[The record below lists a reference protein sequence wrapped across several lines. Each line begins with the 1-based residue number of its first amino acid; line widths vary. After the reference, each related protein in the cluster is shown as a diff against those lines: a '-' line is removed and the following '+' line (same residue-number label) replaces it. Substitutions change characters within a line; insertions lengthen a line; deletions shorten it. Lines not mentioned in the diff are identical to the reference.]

1 MGNLRKPEM
10 ILFDYGRTLLYE
22 PDWDAQRGDRALFQY
37 VTHNP
42 NHCTPEDL
50 RRESEAVFSELDR
63 ITEVL
68 HYDVPCATGTRLI
81 LEHLGIRLS
90 LTSLEQENV
99 FWTAASPGAVVPY
112 ADSLLD
118 YLNAAG
124 IRTGVI
130 SNNGWSSEALRQRV
144 DRLLP
149 NNRFEFVLSSC
160 DYLVRKPDRRLFE
173 IGLQRAQL
181 PAEKVWYCGDSIR
194 ADVYGAKNAGMFPVF
209 FDGNIEIGNSF
220 DHRNKDLT
228 IDFDYLHI
236 HHWRELI
243 KVLEEMEISK
253 CAYRLCSAKRSIG
266 S

>member
-1 MGNLRKPEM
+1 MKKPEM

-22 PDWDAQRGDRALFQY
+22 PDWDAERGDQALFQY
-37 VTHNP
+37 ITCNP
-42 NHCTPEDL
+42 NHCTAEDF
-50 RRESEAVFSELDR
+50 RRESEAVFGELDR

-81 LEHLGIRLS
+81 LEHLGIQLS
-90 LTSLEQENV
+90 LTPLEQEIV
-99 FWTAASPGAVVPY
+99 FWSAATPGAVVPY
-112 ADSLLD
+112 ADTLLD

-130 SNNGWSSEALRQRV
+130 SNNGWSGEALKERM

-173 IGLQRAQL
+173 VGLQKAQL
-181 PAEKVWYCGDSIR
+181 PGSKVWYCGDSIR

-209 FDGNIEIGNSF
+209 FDGKIEIGNSF
-220 DHRNKDLT
+220 DHRNDGLT
-228 IDFDYLHI
+228 IDFAHLHI
-236 HHWRELI
+236 HDWRELI
-243 KVLEEMEISK
+243 GVLE
-253 CAYRLCSAKRSIG
+253 AL
-266 S
+266 